1 MNLVN
6 TRIFAGFISIDT
18 IEQTMTLTEGDL
30 SMLDDRIIEC
40 ICRKLDH
47 KVITFHGV
55 DMIRECAKGFLD
67 KARADKFQFTGED
80 SIYKVAL
87 ERFYQPLAKH
97 SFIQENENNNFTI
110 PADSKLHEICRKELT
125 GKEYINWKDFT
136 SKYLT

>member
-1 MNLVN
+1 
-6 TRIFAGFISIDT
+6 
-18 IEQTMTLTEGDL
+18 MTLTEGDL

-47 KVITFHGV
+47 TMVTFHGV
-55 DMIRECAKGFLD
+55 DMIGECAKGFLD

-87 ERFYQPLAKH
+87 ERFYRPLVKH
-97 SFIQENENNNFTI
+97 GFILENENNNFTI
-110 PADSKLHEICRKELT
+110 PADSKLHDICKKELS
-125 GKEYINWKDFT
+125 GKDWKDFT